1 MQISLDMFISLKSN
15 YEKKKSYL
23 LLLKQQR
30 KQYLKIIIIIFYSNL
45 ITIFDFNLCWNLS
58 ACWTSEWDRFECA
71 LYLLALCLLWI

>member
-45 ITIFDFNLCWNLS
+45 ITIFDFNLC
-58 ACWTSEWDRFECA
+58 
-71 LYLLALCLLWI
+71 